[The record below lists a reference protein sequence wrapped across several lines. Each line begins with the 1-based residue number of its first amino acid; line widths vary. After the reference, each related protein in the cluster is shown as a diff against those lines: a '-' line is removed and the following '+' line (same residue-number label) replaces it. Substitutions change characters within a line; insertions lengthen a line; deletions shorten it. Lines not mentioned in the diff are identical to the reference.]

1 MRTKADLIKQLESY
15 RLSHTSAHGR
25 TQPERSEKLMTA
37 WIFHDNHLE
46 GRSFNP
52 AEVQAALRRE
62 DERHPSYVRPKLEDA
77 RAYERAIEMVCE
89 WSVEGQ
95 EGLTLSRLKELHK
108 QLMQYEPKEGARLRL
123 NSPVH
128 RDYHQEIC
136 AHTQVPRLL
145 TELYQ
150 EAQRFDPAT
159 QDILSY
165 AAYLHHRLMH
175 IYPFRRMPGAL
186 ARLFTNHF
194 LMAHGY
200 PPVILPAHERGEYYD
215 ALSSYDHQA
224 LSKMLYRAAWRM
236 LEILPAGCAARAE
249 RARAAS

>member
-1 MRTKADLIKQLESY
+1 MRTKADLIKQLETY
-15 RLSHTSAHGR
+15 RLSHTSARGR
-25 TQPERSEKLMTA
+25 TLPERSEKLIAA

-46 GRSFNP
+46 GRGFNP
-52 AEVQAALRRE
+52 SELQAALRHE
-62 DERHPSYVRPKLEDA
+62 DHLQPSYVRPKLEDA
-77 RAYERAIEMVCE
+77 RSYGRAIEMICE
-89 WSVEGQ
+89 WSVEGP

-136 AHTQVPRLL
+136 AHGQVSRLL

-165 AAYLHHRLMH
+165 AAYLHHRIMH

-215 ALSSYDHQA
+215 ALASYDHQE

-236 LEILPAGCAARAE
+236 LEILPAGSAPSGR